1 MKAERLSLLTV
12 IGLLAA
18 MLIGLIH
25 AIAEAQL
32 CRTTRVARLFPAGW
46 FEA

>member
-1 MKAERLSLLTV
+1 MRFTGWTV
-12 IGLLAA
+12 AGIILA
-18 MLIGLIH
+18 MLIGVVH